1 MIKQYFLYG
10 VATLAVLAVVGY
22 FLFHL
27 GQALWSLW
35 TDWHLH
41 RELDQL
47 AAESEAR
54 RTARLEANRKRLDN
68 GCEHAFDG
76 ALGGFPPGVCHKC
89 GLAQEKPTGMCDH
102 VWRAGEGPIPHSVCE
117 KCGKT
122 YRPVSERSSLT

>member
-1 MIKQYFLYG
+1 MVKQYFLYS
-10 VATLAVLAVVGY
+10 VLFLLVFGIAGY

-27 GQALWSLW
+27 GKALWSLLA
-35 TDWHLH
+35 DRRLH

-54 RTARLEANRKRLDN
+54 RTARAEANRKRLDN
-68 GCEHAFDG
+68 GCQHAFDG

-89 GLAQEKPTGMCDH
+89 GLAQDKPSGTCDH

-122 YRPVSERSSLT
+122 YKPAAERTSL